1 MYLISPLV
9 VGREVDVVDEDDQLL
24 AGRGSVGRAH
34 PLVHVALDAFLR
46 KSVSDIYINFLAF
59 LIPQPRLV
67 RRRDRVPD

>member
-24 AGRGSVGRAH
+24 AGRRSVSRAH

-46 KSVSDIYINFLAF
+46 KLVSDSTSNFFCLF
-59 LIPQPRLV
+59 NPQPRLV